1 MDFSILGPLE
11 VREGSQSIPIR
22 RGKPAALLALLILRR
37 NDVAST
43 DVLVDELW
51 ENGEPPSAAKALQT
65 YVSELR
71 RVLPDG
77 MLETRPPGYVL
88 HVDHEALDSD
98 RFEALL
104 ARARGELAEGRP
116 EEARRIL
123 DEALGLWRGRAL
135 ADFTYERFAEA
146 ERQRLDELR
155 LAAVEARIEADLAQG
170 AGAELVSELQTL
182 VREHPYREA
191 FTRQLMIALYR
202 AGRQAD
208 ALERYRESR
217 RTLHD
222 TLGLEPSPELQ
233 RLERAILEQDPELAA
248 SPARAGLGTPP
259 SQRRP
264 LWPIVAATA
273 ILAALGV
280 LAVVLAV
287 AWPEN
292 DRRGLAQDAAAGS
305 TNGIRLP
312 YPSVPTRLLGEY
324 SYKPQS
330 AADERWSR
338 RTMIVT
344 LRPAS
349 DPVCTDLLGGDKTCF
364 TMIPADNA
372 ADPGARGEVAL
383 ADGRK
388 ICFRYI
394 RIPFERKCEGK
405 IHMYLTRN
413 GGRTFVYAHEL
424 EPCAMPH
431 FVRS

>member
-11 VREGSQSIPIR
+11 VREGSRSIPIR

-104 ARARGELAEGRP
+104 ARARTAVDGDRP
-116 EEARRIL
+116 KEARRIL

-217 RTLHD
+217 RALHD

-248 SPARAGLGTPP
+248 SLARVELGTPS
-259 SQRRP
+259 SQRRR

-292 DRRGLAQDAAAGS
+292 DPRGLAQDAAAGS
-305 TNGIRLP
+305 TSGIRLP

-413 GGRTFVYAHEL
+413 GGRTFVYAHKLEL
-424 EPCAMPH
+424 CAMPH